1 MGDSQRRT
9 LHEALRLLDD
19 GTLTSTQ
26 LVAESINRATDL
38 ERLGAFQVRFDNAA
52 LAAAAD
58 VDARRARGAS
68 LGPLAGVPIGVKDLI
83 ATDDGPTTGGSL
95 VLDPDWGS
103 AGDGAAMARL
113 RAAGAI
119 VLGKTT
125 TSELGMG
132 SPDVGNPRF
141 AGFPVPRN
149 PWGESRWTGGSS
161 AGTAAAI
168 AAGIVPAGLGTDSGG
183 SIRAPAAFC
192 GVTGLKPTYGLVPKD
207 GVVPMGWTTDHVG
220 PMAVSTHD
228 CALLLRILAGHS
240 PGDPASSHRTPVDYL
255 GALSGSLSGVRIG
268 VDRMRR
274 IGGDVEHPE
283 QPALFDAAVETLAA
297 LGAELVEIEL
307 PQYPQLVSAAIVTTL
322 SEALAYHG
330 NDFALRWDDFF
341 PSTRATIGLAA
352 YFTGA
357 DYVQAQRLR
366 RVVGEAVA
374 AMFETIDLLAMPTA
388 SIVATPYERIDR
400 HFESGDFF
408 AVYATYWNML
418 GNPALSVPIGFTA
431 ENLPVGMQ
439 LVGPRFGDAEVLR
452 AGDAYQ
458 QVTAWHLREPP
469 LTASAPESRTP

>member
-1 MGDSQRRT
+1 MGEPDRRT
-9 LHEALRLLDD
+9 LHEILRLLND
-19 GTLTSTQ
+19 GTLTSTR
-26 LVAESINRATDL
+26 LVAESISRATELD
-38 ERLGAFQVRFDNAA
+38 RLGAFQTRFDDIA
-52 LAAAAD
+52 LAAAAE
-58 VDARRARGAS
+58 VDARREHGLP

-95 VLDPDWGS
+95 VLDPEWGS
-103 AGDGAAMARL
+103 AGDGTAMARL

-141 AGFPVPRN
+141 ARFAVPRN
-149 PWGESRWTGGSS
+149 PWDESRWTGGSS

-168 AAGIVPAGLGTDSGG
+168 AARVVAAGLGTDSGG

-220 PMAVSTHD
+220 PMAVSARD
-228 CALLLRILAGHS
+228 CALLLQTVAGHS
-240 PGDPASSHRTPVDYL
+240 AADPASSHRTPADYVSS
-255 GALSGSLSGVRIG
+255 LSGSLSGLRVG

-274 IGGDVEHPE
+274 VGGAVEHPE
-283 QPALFDAAVETLAA
+283 QPAVFDAALNALSE
-297 LGAELVEIEL
+297 LGADLIEIEL
-307 PQYPQLVSAAIVTTL
+307 PQYSQLVSAAIVTTL

-330 NDFALRWDDFF
+330 NAFATRWDDFF
-341 PSTRATIGLAA
+341 PSTRGTIGLAA

-366 RVVGEAVA
+366 RVVRHAVETL
-374 AMFETIDLLAMPTA
+374 FESIDLVAMPTA

-408 AVYATYWNML
+408 AIYATYWNML
-418 GNPALSVPIGFTA
+418 GNPALSVPIGYTS
-431 ENLPVGMQ
+431 ENLPVAMQ
-439 LVGPRFGDAEVLR
+439 LVGPRFGDAVVLR

-458 QVTAWHLREPP
+458 QVTSWHLREPP
-469 LTASAPESRTP
+469 LGAE

>member
-1 MGDSQRRT
+1 MGDPPRRT
-9 LHEALRLLDD
+9 LHDVLRLLDE

-26 LVAESINRATDL
+26 LVTESIERATGLD
-38 ERLGAFQVRFDNAA
+38 RLGAFQVRFDEDA
-52 LAAAAD
+52 LAAAAE
-58 VDARRARGAS
+58 VDARQAAGS
-68 LGPLAGVPIGVKDLI
+68 DLGPLAGVPIGVKDLL

-95 VLDPDWGS
+95 VLDADWGS
-103 AGDGAAMARL
+103 AGDGTALARL

-132 SPDVGNPRF
+132 SPDIANPRF
-141 AGFPVPRN
+141 GQFPVPRN
-149 PWGESRWTGGSS
+149 PWDESRWTGGSS

-168 AAGIVPAGLGTDSGG
+168 AAGIVTAGMGTDSGG
-183 SIRAPAAFC
+183 SIRAPSAFC

-220 PMAVSTHD
+220 PMAVSARD
-228 CALLLRILAGHS
+228 CALLLQTMAGYS
-240 PGDPASSHRTPVDYL
+240 PADPASARRGGTDYV
-255 GALSGSLSGVRIG
+255 GALSGSISGVRIG

-274 IGGDVEHPE
+274 VGGAVEHADQPE
-283 QPALFDAAVETLAA
+283 LFDAAIATLAG
-297 LGAELVEIEL
+297 LGAELIDIEL
-307 PQYPQLVSAAIVTTL
+307 PHYSQLVSAAIVTTL

-330 NDFALRWDDFF
+330 DDLASRWRDFF
-341 PSTRATIGLAA
+341 PNTRGTIGLAA

-366 RVVGEAVA
+366 RLVQREIA
-374 AMFETIDLLAMPTA
+374 ALFDTIDIVAMPTA

-400 HFESGDFF
+400 HFESGEFF

-418 GNPALSVPIGFTA
+418 GNPALSVPIGFTS

-439 LVGPRFGDAEVLR
+439 LVGPRFGDAGALR

-458 QVTAWHLREPP
+458 QLTSWHLREPP
-469 LTASAPESRTP
+469 LARA